1 MKPPPT
7 SGSSPDSPRPTGPRR
22 YGPRDHGITPELI
35 SHDAL
40 QVVRTL
46 RNAGFE
52 SYLVGGCVRDLLLG
66 HPPKDFDVSTS
77 AHPGEVH
84 DLFRRS
90 RIVGRRFQIVHVRSG
105 REIIEVST
113 FRGHHSPGFD
123 SDPDTGEGTDA
134 EEEPVERS
142 RQESAVCATSGML
155 LRDNVFGT
163 VEEDALRRDFTVN
176 GLYYDPD
183 ANAVLDFS
191 TGVEDLGARLLRV
204 VGDPAQRFQED
215 PVRMIRAIRFA
226 AKLDFV
232 IDPFAVAAIARCRH
246 LIEGVAAARMFDEIL
261 KLLLTG
267 KGEKTFGLLEHHRIF
282 ELLFPATADAIRR
295 VPMQRNLVTGA
306 LRNSDDRI
314 ARDRPVTPA
323 FLFAALLWPPMVRRM
338 QLLEGKG
345 ETAVTALHDA
355 SSDVI
360 TAQVRLITIPRRFAT
375 PMREIWDLQHRLESR
390 RSPLRLVSHPRFRA
404 AYDFLLLREQ
414 AGEDLGGAGEWW
426 TRQQAGEE
434 PPLPRSP
441 EAAPARKRR
450 RRRPRGGARSDG
462 G

>member
-1 MKPPPT
+1 LKPPPT
-7 SGSSPDSPRPTGPRR
+7 SGSSPESPRSTGPRR
-22 YGPRDHGITPELI
+22 YGPREHGITAELI

-215 PVRMIRAIRFA
+215 PVRMIRAVRFA

-232 IDPFAVAAIARCRH
+232 IDPFAVAAIARCRP
-246 LIEGVAAARMFDEIL
+246 LIEGVAAARMFDEVL

-338 QLLEGKG
+338 ALLEGRG
-345 ETAVTALHDA
+345 EAPIAALHEA

-375 PMREIWDLQHRLESR
+375 PMREIWELQHRLESR
-390 RSPLRLVSHPRFRA
+390 RSPARLVSHPRFRA

-414 AGEDLGGAGEWW
+414 AGEDLGGAGDWW
-426 TRQQAGEE
+426 TRLQAGEE